1 MLVLEQLAQRADKE
15 HQPLLRKLRL
25 ANDQPL
31 ALDLFV
37 VGAHQARG
45 AHIRALAGHFA
56 PELYSENSIG
66 NDPLPPGQAWV
77 ISAGGGEEHPGLYQV
92 DVTEGPGSGVKI
104 LLTRHTKSMN

>member
-1 MLVLEQLAQRADKE
+1 MLVLKQLAQRADKE

-56 PELYSENSIG
+56 PELVAQG
-66 NDPLPPGQAWV
+66 PPV
-77 ISAGGGEEHPGLYQV
+77 LDHPAGVQQ
-92 DVTEGPGSGVKI
+92 
-104 LLTRHTKSMN
+104 LLAAQLS